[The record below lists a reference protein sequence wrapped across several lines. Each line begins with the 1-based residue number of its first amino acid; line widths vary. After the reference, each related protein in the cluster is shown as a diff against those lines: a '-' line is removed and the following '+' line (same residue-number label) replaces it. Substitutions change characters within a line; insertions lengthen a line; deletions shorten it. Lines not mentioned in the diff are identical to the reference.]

1 MVQGSLKEFRQ
12 ADKTLAARAGLQCS
26 PSLHPV
32 FGAVLSGLR
41 WPLSAHKRWLAP
53 ENLAK

>member
-1 MVQGSLKEFRQ
+1 VVQGSLKEFRQ